1 MRHPI
6 TSLFLFDGKKRR
18 RHHALNGKINLAL
31 ATVVTLFGLA
41 GAPSARAQQKKLNI
55 LVIFGDD
62 VDFWNVS
69 AYNRGM
75 TAAVANANN

>member
-1 MRHPI
+1 MHW
-6 TSLFLFDGKKRR
+6 T
-18 RHHALNGKINLAL
+18 GKINLAL

-41 GAPSARAQQKKLNI
+41 GAPSARAQQKKPNI

-62 VDFWNVS
+62 VGFWNVS

-75 TAAVANANN
+75 TAAAANANN

>member
-18 RHHALNGKINLAL
+18 RHHALDGKINLAL

>member
-1 MRHPI
+1 
-6 TSLFLFDGKKRR
+6 LFDGKKRR
-18 RHHALNGKINLAL
+18 RHHALDGKINLAL

-41 GAPSARAQQKKLNI
+41 GAPSARAQQKKPNI

-62 VDFWNVS
+62 VGFWNVS

-75 TAAVANANN
+75 TAAAANANN